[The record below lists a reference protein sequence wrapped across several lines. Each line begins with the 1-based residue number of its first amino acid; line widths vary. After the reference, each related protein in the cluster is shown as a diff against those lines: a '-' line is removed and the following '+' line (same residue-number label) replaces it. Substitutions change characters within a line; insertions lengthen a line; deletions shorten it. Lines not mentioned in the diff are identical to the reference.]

1 MSKRDKAE
9 EVVEKVRVRLDG
21 DFDEIYLGDYAEEPK
36 KRKRGE
42 IVELDASFAEQLI
55 NFKRAVR
62 VAE

>member
-1 MSKRDKAE
+1 MGKREKADE
-9 EVVEKVRVRLDG
+9 DEKVRVRLDG

>member
-1 MSKRDKAE
+1 MSKREKAE
-9 EVVEKVRVRLDG
+9 EVVEKITIRLVG
-21 DFDEIYLGDYAEEPK
+21 DYDEIYLGDYAEEPK

-42 IVELDASFAEQLI
+42 VVELDASFAEQLI

>member
-1 MSKRDKAE
+1 MSKREKAE
-9 EVVEKVRVRLDG
+9 EVTKVKVRLDG